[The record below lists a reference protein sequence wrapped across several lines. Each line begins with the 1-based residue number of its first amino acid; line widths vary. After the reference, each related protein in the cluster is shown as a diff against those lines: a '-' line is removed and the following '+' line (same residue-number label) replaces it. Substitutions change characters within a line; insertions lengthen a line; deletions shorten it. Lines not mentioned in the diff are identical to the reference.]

1 MSALPSGSPLSSA
14 LARSMHDHWR
24 AFLAEGIILVI
35 LGFGAIV
42 VPLIAGLAATIFLG
56 WLFLMAGAVG
66 LVATFRERGAPGF
79 WWALLS
85 AVAAVA
91 AGLLLLWNPF
101 HGLVTLTYVLIAFFI
116 ADGVLLIVMAIEH
129 RRELTGR
136 WEWMAFNGALDIVL
150 ALIIIS
156 GLPHSL
162 VWALGLLVG
171 IDLVFGGAS
180 LIGMALDARRAA
192 SNLGQI

>member
-1 MSALPSGSPLSSA
+1 MSAFPSGSPIASA
-14 LARSMHDHWR
+14 FAKSIHDHWKV
-24 AFLAEGIILVI
+24 FLAEGIILVV

-42 VPLIAGLAATIFLG
+42 VPLIAGLAATVFLG
-56 WLFLMAGAVG
+56 WLFLMAGIVG

-85 AVAAVA
+85 AVAALV
-91 AGLLLLWNPF
+91 AGLLLLWHPF
-101 HGLVTLTYVLIAFFI
+101 KGLATLTFVLIGFFI

-129 RRELTGR
+129 RRELSGR
-136 WEWMAFNGALDIVL
+136 WEWMMLNGALDIVL

-162 VWALGLLVG
+162 IWALGLLVG

-180 LIGMALDARRAA
+180 LIGMALDARRGGATLRQA
-192 SNLGQI
+192 